1 MWYRHIGPS
10 LVQLPDLG
18 PCFISTCEPMKK
30 IITLLG
36 LSLTLGGLAAG
47 QVFAA
52 STDIVPA
59 GSTLLDSF
67 AVLARSDAFGAE
79 NTPEDFLGEMLYTRS
94 QLAGLLEHL
103 LQDDAAKLDIIQK
116 NSGTNSA
123 LYAAI
128 QSLKPE
134 LKTDGV
140 DLSES
145 DTTPAAGNTLSGYV
159 QPELRVRAGGDS
171 KPGTGVLG
179 VYRVTALGNLRPNLR
194 YVVSAS
200 NWAQDGRRVFT
211 NDIGTHDFSSL
222 NEAYLE
228 LDGGRGLTVSL
239 GRMNNRWG
247 PGMLG
252 ATMLGDNAPAL
263 DQIQLAFPFSLG
275 VRFGQNYR
283 FTQMVSTFK
292 ANGTRDYLAAR
303 RIEYTF
309 SPQWSADFQ
318 EAFLSDRSWSLQ
330 FLPFPDYYTAKNAHI
345 PILGLREKYL
355 DQDYK
360 AAYNLTASYR
370 TPDDGLRLYGQFM
383 LHDLRSP
390 GANSGVTPRK
400 AAYLV
405 GGSVRPVGGTRLTLE
420 YTRDDPSTYS
430 SRNVGTQW
438 QEGQYDELALPGG
451 PNATELYGRI
461 DQKVGT
467 KLSLS
472 LEGRDRRRHDLSFP
486 APTARDLAATAS
498 YKLDSHSGVRL
509 TFHDYRQ
516 DIFPIDPSV
525 PLPTTFQPT
534 NTEGNYGQTLRI
546 KQLDVAY
553 QFSF

>member
-1 MWYRHIGPS
+1 
-10 LVQLPDLG
+10 
-18 PCFISTCEPMKK
+18 MKK

-36 LSLTLGGLAAG
+36 LSLALGCAAA
-47 QVFAA
+47 VPAFAA
-52 STDIVPA
+52 ATDIVPT

-67 AVLARSDAFGAE
+67 AVLARADAFGAE

-94 QLAGLLEHL
+94 QLATLLAHL
-103 LQDDAAKLDIIQK
+103 LQDDPKTLDKIQK
-116 NSGTNSA
+116 DSGINSA

-128 QSLKPE
+128 QSLQPE

-145 DTTPAAGNTLSGYV
+145 DATPAAGNIINGYV
-159 QPELRVRAGGDS
+159 QPELRLRAGGDS
-171 KPGTGVLG
+171 KPSTGVFG
-179 VYRVTALGNLRPNLR
+179 IYRVTAQGNLRSNLR
-194 YVVSAS
+194 YAVSAS
-200 NWAQDGRRVFT
+200 NWPQDGRRVFT
-211 NDIGTHDFSSL
+211 NDVGTHDFSSL

-239 GRMNNRWG
+239 GRMYDRWG

-263 DQIQLAFPFSLG
+263 NQIQVAFPFSLG
-275 VRFGQNYR
+275 ARFGQNYR

-292 ANGTRDYLAAR
+292 ANDAHEYLAAR

-309 SPQWSADFQ
+309 SSQWSADFQ
-318 EAFLSDRSWSLQ
+318 EAFLADRSWALQ
-330 FLPFPDYYTAKNAHI
+330 FVPFPDYYTAKNANI

-355 DQDYK
+355 DAEYK

-370 TPDDGLRLYGQFM
+370 TPDDGLRFYGQFL

-400 AAYLV
+400 AAYLI
-405 GGSVRPVGGTRLTLE
+405 GGSVRATPGTQVTLE

-438 QEGQYDELALPGG
+438 QEGRYDELALPGG
-451 PNATELYGRI
+451 PNATEIYGRV
-461 DQKVGT
+461 DQKIGS

-486 APTARDLAATAS
+486 APTARDLSASAA
-498 YKLDSHSGVRL
+498 YKLDNHSGVRL
-509 TFHDYRQ
+509 TYHDYKQ

-525 PLPTTFQPT
+525 PFPTTFQPT
-534 NTEGNYGQTLRI
+534 NAEGNYGQTLRI